1 MQASVR
7 HLRLSAAHFHPG
19 FRSSLDPAEL
29 TSLEKARNTFGFI
42 TAIHILPPPG
52 SPLPALHSP
61 ASFPSSSP
69 AGCTCPDRTASHPQ
83 SARPSR
89 SVPLKTKFILCFV
102 CDPFVPCLLTH
113 GEPCEDEL
121 CSPYHSRMLRP
132 QRLHTGR
139 SRLLLSSISQ
149 DRQTKYRHSFVL
161 SSPLNY
167 NYLQIPRDSRKLGFI
182 WHLQ

>member
-19 FRSSLDPAEL
+19 FPSSLDPAEL

-61 ASFPSSSP
+61 PSFPSSSP

-102 CDPFVPCLLTH
+102 CYPFFPCLPKTESLTTH
-113 GEPCEDEL
+113 G
-121 CSPYHSRMLRP
+121 CSALSVCTQGAPH
-132 QRLHTGR
+132 
-139 SRLLLSSISQ
+139 LLLSSIFH
-149 DRQTKYRHSFVL
+149 DRQTKYRHSFIL

-167 NYLQIPRDSRKLGFI
+167 TYLQIPRDSRKLGFI
-182 WHLQ
+182 WYLQ